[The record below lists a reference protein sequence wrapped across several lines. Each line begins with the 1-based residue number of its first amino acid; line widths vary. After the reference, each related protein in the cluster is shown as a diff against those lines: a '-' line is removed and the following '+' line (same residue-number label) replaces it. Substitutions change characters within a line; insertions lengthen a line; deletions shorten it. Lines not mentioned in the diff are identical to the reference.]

1 MKAVDGALEQLIIC
15 PKCHTLHQKTCIEK
29 GKKANCSHCG
39 KELYHYDERT
49 LDHGLALGI
58 TGMILFAVANFFPLV
73 RVDVLGHEQ
82 HVTIISMVKSLFE
95 NGFYVVGI
103 VVAFMVFIFPLMIL
117 LIYVL
122 LSWLMRQKKGEQL
135 TKELLILLSHLLPW
149 SMIEIYLV
157 SILVA
162 LVKLIGYMQI
172 HFGLSF
178 WALALFVLL
187 DIYLTKSVHIGE
199 LWELRY
205 RLYEEN
211 VCAVESGLEDRIKS
225 EINSSDIVRCPV
237 CEAVNHNS
245 NDKITCHRCRSTI
258 FKDPRNSTSRAWAFL
273 ITAFIL
279 YVPANLYPILISEKF
294 HAQEGNTIIGGII
307 LLWEEGSYPIALI
320 ILVASVL
327 VPILKFIVLLYLL
340 ISSSTMKRYKQ
351 SKVNQ
356 YKLHYLTEVIG
367 PWSMVDVFVVS
378 VLTGLVQLST
388 LKVLAGPGATAFVL
402 MVLFTMFS
410 ALSVDTRLFEGG
422 RENGVSSKT
431 GHRGE

>member
-29 GKKANCSHCG
+29 GKKAVCGHCG

-58 TGMILFAVANFFPLV
+58 TGLILFAVANFFPLV
-73 RVDVLGHEQ
+73 RVDILGHEQ

-178 WALALFVLL
+178 WALALFVFL

-205 RLYEEN
+205 RLYN
-211 VCAVESGLEDRIKS
+211 ESNCRSGVAS
-225 EINSSDIVRCPV
+225 SSPQTEINTSDIVRCPI
-237 CEAVNHNS
+237 CEAVNYNS
-245 NDKITCHRCRSTI
+245 TGKITCHRCQSTI
-258 FKDPRNSTSRAWAFL
+258 YKDLKKSTSRAWAFL
-273 ITAFIL
+273 VTALIL
-279 YVPANLYPILISEKF
+279 YIPANLYPILISEQF
-294 HAQEGNTIIGGII
+294 HTQEGNTIIGGII

-340 ISSSTMKRYKQ
+340 ISTSSINRYKR

-356 YKLHYLTEVIG
+356 HKLHYLTEVIG
-367 PWSMVDVFVVS
+367 PWSMVDVFVVA

-388 LKVLAGPGATAFVL
+388 IKVLAGPGATAFVL

-410 ALSVDTRLFEGG
+410 ALSVDTRLFEER
-422 RENGVSSKT
+422 REDGSSRET
-431 GHRGE
+431 